1 MMMAVYRQPFL
12 LLPSLDGSYLA
23 SQISRD
29 LLPGVELFS
38 PRRIS
43 IPSFTLRSNFVIYHT
58 RKTIQSLA
66 CLLLIREHILG
77 GSAKDLVRAAV
88 PGRPRS
94 GPQKFISEEVSSYR
108 IPYSLYRKT
117 RSLTAL
123 ARFYRITTCNP

>member
-23 SQISRD
+23 SQISSD

-38 PRRIS
+38 PRRIP
-43 IPSFTLRSNFVIYHT
+43 IPSFTSRSKFVIYHT

-77 GSAKDLVRAAV
+77 GSTKDLVRAAV
-88 PGRPRS
+88 PGRPVLVTKVYILGS
-94 GPQKFISEEVSSYR
+94 IVLLHP
-108 IPYSLYRKT
+108 PYSLYRK
-117 RSLTAL
+117 S
-123 ARFYRITTCNP
+123 